1 MAHYR
6 FLFRMPAN
14 PPEPPPKDPAD
25 MPAYIAK
32 HGERIGELSFGSAEA
47 ALFFDAI
54 DTALGLP
61 ASDLNLGPLYNV
73 WPRDASAG
81 FGGLKREHA
90 EQLSSEIRS
99 RIEVPGNDVELRD
112 AANANDLDEDQ
123 FISRLGSLVRLL
135 DESLKNGGLPA
146 TLWE

>member
-1 MAHYR
+1 
-6 FLFRMPAN
+6 
-14 PPEPPPKDPAD
+14 

-32 HGERIGELSFGSAEA
+32 HGQRIGELTFGSAEA

-61 ASDLNLGPLYNV
+61 ASDLNLGPVYDV
-73 WPRDASAG
+73 WPRDASTG
-81 FGGLKREHA
+81 FGGLEREHA

-99 RIEVPGNDVELRD
+99 RLDVPGNDVELRD
-112 AANANDLDEDQ
+112 AANSNDLDEDE
-123 FISRLGSLVRLL
+123 FIAHVTSLARLL
-135 DESLKNGGLPA
+135 DESLKNGGSPA